1 MTDTASPTPPAEP
14 APAVAAAAPLA
25 GSTPVNERLQRLFRA
40 STSEG
45 RIHPLFRPLR
55 DYRLAAGRP

>member
-1 MTDTASPTPPAEP
+1 MPDTAPPPPEA
-14 APAVAAAAPLA
+14 APRDAGAAAALPA
-25 GSTPVNERLQRLFRA
+25 GSTPLNEQLQRLFRA

-55 DYRLAAGRP
+55 DYRLSAGRP

>member
-1 MTDTASPTPPAEP
+1 MSDTAPPTPPAE
-14 APAVAAAAPLA
+14 AATAGTAAALPA
-25 GSTPVNERLQRLFRA
+25 GSLPLNERLQRLFRA

-55 DYRLAAGRP
+55 DYRLAAGQP